1 MKTTNLLR
9 KYNRLED
16 NNDHNEAAALL
27 VNNFGT
33 DDEKQ
38 TMKEIIARA
47 EKQNGMT
54 SEDIKL
60 RYEISQKYY
69 PIITGKAYPIQ
80 KK

>member
-1 MKTTNLLR
+1 MEKLLR
-9 KYNRLED
+9 KYNRLEA
-16 NNDHNEAAALL
+16 NNDHNEAALL
-27 VNNFGT
+27 LLTNFGT
-33 DDEKQ
+33 QDEVDTMLAIIDRCKKQ
-38 TMKEIIARA
+38 
-47 EKQNGMT
+47 GWMT